1 MNIYSNG
8 INNKKQNAPFVSKH
22 GSFSKLHKV
31 GSLKFSVGRL
41 TSNLSKVLKS
51 NELITNIGSLLPPE
65 DESQSSL
72 LICY

>member
-1 MNIYSNG
+1 MNIYLNG
-8 INNKKQNAPFVSKH
+8 SINQKQNAAFVSKH

-51 NELITNIGSLLPPE
+51 NSLITNFGSLLPPE

-72 LICY
+72 LIFY